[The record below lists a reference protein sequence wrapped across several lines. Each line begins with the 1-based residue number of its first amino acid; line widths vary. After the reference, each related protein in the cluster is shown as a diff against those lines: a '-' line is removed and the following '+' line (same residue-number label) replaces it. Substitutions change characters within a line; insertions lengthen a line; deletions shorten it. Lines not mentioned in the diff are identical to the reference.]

1 MADETKP
8 SKSEEATQPR
18 TAQDTLQTPSR
29 TSPVPNQDTFQT
41 VRAVA
46 LRPIYD
52 EPGHPPLPPGT
63 SITICTTTAREWV
76 EVGIIRL
83 ADGEVLPAQ
92 ERATEGAFPIFTKS
106 APPPPTSQG

>member
-1 MADETKP
+1 MADDTNP
-8 SKSEEATQPR
+8 SKSEEATQPH
-18 TAQDTLQTPSR
+18 TDQDTLHTTSR
-29 TSPVPNQDTFQT
+29 TPPVPNQDTFPT

-52 EPGHPPLPPGT
+52 EPGHPPIPPGT
-63 SITICTTTAREWV
+63 DITICTTTAREWV

-83 ADGEVLPAQ
+83 ASGEVLPAQ
-92 ERATEGAFPIFTKS
+92 ERATEGAFPIFAKS

>member
-1 MADETKP
+1 M
-8 SKSEEATQPR
+8 
-18 TAQDTLQTPSR
+18 
-29 TSPVPNQDTFQT
+29 PNQDTPTKT

-52 EPGHPPLPPGT
+52 EPGQPPLPPGT
-63 SITICTTTAREWV
+63 SMTICPITAREWV

-83 ADGEVLPAQ
+83 ADGEVLPAE
-92 ERATEGAFPIFTKS
+92 ERVTKGAFPIFAKS